1 MGCYKNAVLLVIV
14 LNILIH
20 SKANSEIIFSPPLY
34 LFWRGG
40 SSTLDDNDDLLSK
53 YYVPEV
59 ICPY

>member
-1 MGCYKNAVLLVIV
+1 MGFYKNAVLLVIV

-20 SKANSEIIFSPPLY
+20 SKANSEIIFPPPLY